1 MMFILEITMRE
12 IRNKRM
18 IANIDFVYLEEKAQ
32 DSVNDVLINA
42 ICEAYGVEN
51 RLDITVEQYLEVVAI
66 ADKIPEI
73 FSSAFDDFIERY
85 EMEHGDAVVE
95 YEAKIMNKV

>member
-1 MMFILEITMRE
+1 M
-12 IRNKRM
+12 
-18 IANIDFVYLEEKAQ
+18 
-32 DSVNDVLINA
+32 
-42 ICEAYGVEN
+42 
-51 RLDITVEQYLEVVAI
+51 EQYLEVVAI

>member
-51 RLDITVEQYLEVVAI
+51 RLDKLWNSI
-66 ADKIPEI
+66 
-73 FSSAFDDFIERY
+73 
-85 EMEHGDAVVE
+85 
-95 YEAKIMNKV
+95 